1 MAANG
6 YKVAFW
12 DDENVLELNSNDG
25 YTLCIYTELYTF

>member
-12 DDENVLELNSNDG
+12 DDENVLELNSSDG
-25 YTLCIYTELYTF
+25 YTTVYIR